1 MNPITVKV
9 ITSIAVINIDNPPVN
24 ALSQSVRQ
32 GLFDA
37 IKINR
42 ERKHI
47 KAMIITCLG
56 KTFIVGADI
65 KEFGNAPKKPYLPD
79 LIHCI
84 EDCEKPVIAAIH
96 GSALGGGLEIA
107 MGCHYRISTMSA
119 YLGYPEIKIGLLPGA
134 TGTQRLPRLTNTKY
148 SLDMML
154 HGNPISAKEALLTGI
169 VDRVTEDNYLIEDA
183 LKFAKEV
190 IPKKIRRVRDLPA
203 PRMTEEIL
211 EETRKKICIKNRNT
225 FAHKRIIQCVE
236 AAATLKYEDACKIER
251 EKFLECLHSTQSSAL
266 RHLFFA
272 ERNANKIPD
281 LDKQLTTRK
290 IKKISILG
298 AGTMGSGIAYSCLL
312 SGFSVHLLDKNTNEL
327 QLGKNRVE
335 KFFSSG
341 VLHGKISDDEAKK
354 KIECLTTSCS
364 YNEVADSDLVIEAVY
379 ENMSIKLE
387 VFEQIDRVCKKGA
400 ILATNT
406 STLDIDLIGAATKR
420 PCDVI
425 GLHFF
430 SPAHIMP
437 MIEIVRTKKTA
448 NDVIATS
455 LQFAKKLKKK
465 SIVVGNCFGFVGNRM
480 LYGYGRENQLL
491 LLEGASPEYVDK
503 ILFEWGMAMGPN
515 AVGDLAG
522 LDVGYKIRQEHPQ
535 LSNDP
540 LFYRIANMLVEKGR
554 LGQKT
559 RRGMYLYEKNS
570 YTPTPDPSVN
580 KMIMT
585 EAVRLNVEQ
594 RKIEPKEIINRCI
607 LALIVEGARILEEN
621 IAIRSSDIDVIWTN
635 GYGFPKHRGG
645 PMYYADTLG
654 IKKIYAKVIEY
665 YKNFDSEYWKP
676 PKLLKQL
683 SLENRSFSDLD
694 NTT

>member
-9 ITSIAVINIDNPPVN
+9 ISSIAVINIDNPPVN

-32 GLFDA
+32 GLFNA

-42 ERKHI
+42 EKKHI
-47 KAMIITCLG
+47 KAIIITCLG

-65 KEFGNAPKKPYLPD
+65 KEFGKTPKKPYLPD
-79 LIHCI
+79 LIHYI

-154 HGNPISAKEALLTGI
+154 HGNPISAEEALLTGI
-169 VDRVTEDNYLIEDA
+169 VDRVTEDNHLIEDS
-183 LKFAKEV
+183 LTFAKKV
-190 IPKKIRRVRDLPA
+190 IPKKIRRVRNLPA
-203 PRMTEEIL
+203 PRMTEAIL
-211 EETRKKICIKNRNT
+211 EETRKKIGIKNRNT

-272 ERNANKIPD
+272 ERNAHKIPD
-281 LDKQLTTRK
+281 LDNQLITRK

-335 KFFSSG
+335 KLFSSG
-341 VLHGKISDDEAKK
+341 VLRRKISDDEAKRK
-354 KIECLTTSCS
+354 LECLTTSCS

-420 PCDVI
+420 PRDVI

-437 MIEIVRTKKTA
+437 MIEIVRTEKTA

-535 LSNDP
+535 LSSDP

-559 RRGMYLYEKNS
+559 GRGMYLYEKNS
-570 YTPTPDPSVN
+570 YTPIPDPSVN
-580 KMIMT
+580 KMIMA

-665 YKNFDSEYWKP
+665 YKNFGSEYWKP

-683 SLENRSFSDLD
+683 SSENRGFSDLD
-694 NTT
+694 NIT